1 MTSFDS
7 IVVGNDLVSEHWLA
21 EQFPATVKTLRAA
34 WKERE
39 EHDKPTPRSGLLSLA
54 GGFGS
59 RLAKLR
65 EQGST
70 TPRGIDGLRE
80 LHAAVRVALQLAGD
94 EAPWVGER
102 GGAEL
107 TIAAVAPGAPTGTPV
122 LVLQARDAN
131 TVEDLLDAEGSGR
144 LLTPAQLG
152 PAVIESTATAISEVF
167 QAEEPPTLVLVT
179 AGAWLLLA
187 ERSSWPEGRWLA
199 IDLATVCDR
208 RDTRAA
214 GELETAAALISN
226 DALMPGDD
234 GSTLLLGLLEESVKH
249 AVGVSQDLRDGIRE
263 SIELLATDVL
273 HRRRQHGLGDDRSG
287 LAQDLTRQCL
297 RYLYR
302 ILFLLYAE
310 ARPELGVLPVGA
322 PEYAEG
328 YGLDRL
334 RELVLTE
341 LTTES
346 AEHGTH
352 LYQSLATLFRLVNDG
367 YPPETLGQAGTQDLN
382 ASPVSDGGEL
392 RFEALRADLFS
403 GTAIALL
410 DEVSLGNRCLQHVL
424 SRLLLSKKQR
434 GRDRGFVSYA
444 QLGINQLGAVYEGL
458 MSYTGSLAAVHSVE
472 VAKDGDRTKGSWVVP
487 VSATEGFAE
496 DWFVKVTD
504 PETGLQRR
512 VTYAP
517 GDFVFRLSGYDRQRS
532 ASYYT
537 PEVLTRLV
545 VSHSLAELLDQDGNT
560 TPAADLL
567 ELTVCE
573 PALGSGAF
581 LVEAVR
587 QLAEQY
593 LHRRQ
598 AELGQQIPAE
608 EYPAEL
614 QKVKAHIALHQCYG
628 VDLNATAVEL
638 AEITLWLD
646 AMHPGLRAPWFGLH
660 LRRGNSLIGARR
672 EVYGTKQLAGRAWL
686 TTVPTARPL
695 DTPIATDEVHHF
707 LLPSAGWGAAADTK
721 EAKEF
726 APDARESLNNW
737 RRKITSP
744 LSAVEQKRLSA
755 IAERVEVLWGLAL
768 RRLDIA
774 EHEARRHIDV
784 WGAMDLQAGTGSVQ
798 REQIEAVLTDPDGA
812 YQRLHR
818 VMDSWA
824 ALWSWPM
831 TTEVAPPTRRQ
842 WLEGLE
848 ALIGTVSKAEA
859 TGGRGMFH
867 DVATWTDLDLAEQQE
882 RSFGQMK
889 PVAEVLQSHPW
900 LEVCQQVSKVEGF
913 FHWELTFAPVFAR
926 AGGFDLQLGNPPWVR
941 PDWDDALT
949 LAEGD
954 AWFGLVEKP
963 STATVAS
970 RRDALLDRGTF
981 AYLNARSAMAGLS
994 AHLGSTVDRPWLAG
1008 LRPDLYRCFMER
1020 TWRSRTRTGVVGLI
1034 HPESHFTEARAGGL
1048 RRQTYS
1054 RLRRHWHFRNEL
1066 KLFTEIKDTINYS
1079 VNVYGV
1085 ERSPRFLNA
1094 ASLYH
1099 PDTLDRSLRHDG
1111 TGAEPGIKD
1120 DEDRWDIRPHAH
1132 RIIRVDEAVLRHWAA
1147 LVDEPGTPAVE
1158 ARMLLPV
1165 TTSSQLVLD
1174 KMAEAPRV
1182 GDIDF
1187 DWTSGWNETTDRR
1200 SGYFAGTSS
1209 IPATWDDVILQGPH
1223 FTVGTPLA
1231 RQANPTMRSN
1241 QDYTSWDLEAL
1252 PEDAI
1257 PRTNYQRAKPY
1268 ETFIAGYQRWNG
1280 KPANQYFRVAWRR
1293 MANSANVRTLHA
1305 ALIPPGPTHVH
1316 GVLSMGNVASSDL
1329 AVAVGM
1335 WASLPVDFLVKVSGT
1350 SEINQSIVRRFPHPR
1365 AHPLVPE
1372 LVLRALRLNCLT
1384 ADYEPVWKEL
1394 FHPAWQKDSWT
1405 VNLAVQPLGDISG
1418 EWTMS
1423 TPLRRDTD
1431 RRQALVEIDA
1441 LAAVMLGIAAE
1452 ELCAIYRTQ
1461 FGVLRKYERVMQMDA
1476 NGRQVSREVLRD
1488 VATKGDRAELG
1499 RFARPFTGVN
1509 REAEM
1514 TLAHAE
1520 FTRRLAERVAASAT
1534 STNRKA
1540 DSR

>member
-21 EQFPATVKTLRAA
+21 EQFPATVKVLRSA

-39 EHDKPTPRSGLLSLA
+39 EQDKPTPRSGLLSLA

-70 TPRGIDGLRE
+70 TPRGFDGLRE
-80 LHAAVRVALQLAGD
+80 LHAAIRVALQLAGD
-94 EAPWVGER
+94 EVPWVGER

-107 TIAAVAPGAPTGTPV
+107 IIAAVAPGAPTGTPV

-167 QAEEPPTLVLVT
+167 QAEEPPALVLVT

-187 ERSSWPEGRWLA
+187 ERGSWPEGRWLA

-214 GELETAAALISN
+214 GELETAAALVSN
-226 DALMPGDD
+226 DALMPADD

-273 HRRRQHGLGDDRSG
+273 NRRRQQALGDDRPD
-287 LAQDLTRQCL
+287 LARDLTRQCL

-310 ARPELGVLPVGA
+310 ARPELGVLPIGA

-346 AEHGTH
+346 AQHGTH
-352 LYQSLATLFRLVNDG
+352 LYQSLATLFRLVNEG
-367 YPPETLGQAGTQDLN
+367 YPPETLGQEGTQNLN
-382 ASPVSDGGEL
+382 ATPVSDGGEL

-410 DEVSLGNRCLQHVL
+410 DEVGLSNRCLQQVL

-472 VAKDGDRTKGSWVVP
+472 VATDGDRTKGSWVVP

-545 VSHSLAELLDQDGNT
+545 VSHSLAELLDQDGKT
-560 TPAADLL
+560 TPAVDLL

-598 AELGQQIPAE
+598 AELGRQIPAE

-672 EVYGTKQLAGRAWL
+672 EVYNVKQTVGRAWL

-695 DTPIATDEVHHF
+695 GTPVGTEEIHHF
-707 LLPSAGWGAAADTK
+707 LLPSAGWGAVADTK
-721 EAKEF
+721 ETKEL
-726 APDARESLNNW
+726 APRDRDALNAW
-737 RRKITSP
+737 RKKITSA
-744 LSAVEQKRLSA
+744 LSASEQKRLTA
-755 IAERVEVLWGLAL
+755 LAQRVEVLWGLAL
-768 RRLDIA
+768 RRLEIA
-774 EHEARRHIDV
+774 EQEARRRIEV
-784 WGAMDLQAGTGSVQ
+784 WGATEVPAGTGAVQ

-812 YQRLHR
+812 YQRVHR
-818 VMDSWA
+818 VMDCWA
-824 ALWSWPM
+824 ALWSWPV
-831 TTEVAPPTRRQ
+831 TTNLEPPTRVQ
-842 WLEGLE
+842 WFE
-848 ALIGTVSKAEA
+848 ALESLLGTVSKAEA
-859 TGGRGMFH
+859 SGGRGLFDH
-867 DVATWTDLDLAEQQE
+867 ESTWGDLDLAEQQE
-882 RSFGQMK
+882 RAFGQMRR
-889 PVAEVLQSHPW
+889 VAEVLREHSW
-900 LEVCQQVSKVEGF
+900 LGVCDAISAAEGF
-913 FHWELTFAPVFAR
+913 FHWELTFAPVFALR
-926 AGGFDLQLGNPPWVR
+926 GGFDLQLGNPPWVR
-941 PDWDDALT
+941 PIWDDALV
-949 LAEGD
+949 LAEDD
-954 AWFGLVEKP
+954 AWFGLTDKP
-963 STATVAS
+963 SVATVAE
-970 RRDALLDRGTF
+970 RRDAVLRAGTRRYLD
-981 AYLNARSAMAGLS
+981 ARAALAGVS
-994 AHLGSTVDRPWLAG
+994 AHLGSDVDRPLLAG
-1008 LRPDLYRCFMER
+1008 TQPDLYRCFMDR
-1020 TWRSRTRTGVVGLI
+1020 TWRSMKLTGVVGLI

-1048 RRQTYS
+1048 RRQTYR
-1054 RLRRHWHFRNEL
+1054 RLRRHWQFRNEF
-1066 KLFTEIKDTINYS
+1066 KLFEIGNTRNYG
-1079 VNVYGV
+1079 VHVYGH
-1085 ERSPRFLNA
+1085 ERSPNFVNA

-1099 PDTLDRSLRHDG
+1099 PDTIQRSLHHDG
-1111 TGAEPGIKD
+1111 SGSEPGIKD
-1120 DEDRWDIRPHAH
+1120 DADQWDTRPHRS
-1132 RIIRVDEAVLRHWAA
+1132 RIVHVDDSVLTSWAA
-1147 LVDEPGTPAVE
+1147 LVDEPGTPPAE

-1165 TTSSQLVLD
+1165 TISSQVVLD
-1174 KMAEAPRV
+1174 TLARAPRLDV
-1182 GDIDF
+1182 VDFEWTAGWHETGDR
-1187 DWTSGWNETTDRR
+1187 TA
-1200 SGYFAGTSS
+1200 GYFQAGSAVPTNLG
-1209 IPATWDDVILQGPH
+1209 DVILQGPH
-1223 FTVGTPLA
+1223 LGP
-1231 RQANPTMRSN
+1231 ANPFFQNPPPNYRN
-1241 QDYTSWDLEAL
+1241 FKDYRPVDLEAL
-1252 PEDAI
+1252 AERAI
-1257 PRTNYQRAKPY
+1257 PRTNYQRATPEATY
-1268 ETFIAGYQRWNG
+1268 LAGYPRWAG
-1280 KPANQYFRVAWRR
+1280 KPANQDFRLAWRR
-1293 MANSANVRTLHA
+1293 MADSSTVRTLHA
-1305 ALIPPGPTHVH
+1305 ALIPPGPMHTH
-1316 GVLSMGNVASSDL
+1316 GVLSLGNMPGRDL
-1329 AVAVGM
+1329 ALAAGM
-1335 WASLPVDFLVKVSGT
+1335 WASLPVDFLVKASGT
-1350 SEINQSIVRRFPHPR
+1350 SEINQSIIRRFPHPR
-1365 AHPLVPE
+1365 DHPLVP
-1372 LVLRALRLNCLT
+1372 LVILRTLRLNCLT
-1384 ADYEPVWKEL
+1384 AEYEPLWKEL
-1394 FHPAWQKDSWT
+1394 FDRSWTGDSWT
-1405 VNLAVQPLGDISG
+1405 RDLPAAPLGEVAA
-1418 EWTMS
+1418 EWSMA
-1423 TPLRRDTD
+1423 TPLRRDAE

-1441 LAAVMLGIAAE
+1441 LAAVMLGISAE

-1476 NGRQVSREVLRD
+1476 NGRQVPKEVVKD
-1488 VATKGDRAELG
+1488 VATKGDRADLG
-1499 RFARPFTGVN
+1499 RFEPPFTSVD

-1514 TLAHAE
+1514 TSAHAE
-1520 FTRRLAERVAASAT
+1520 FTRRLAERVAASTTSPKPVSAT
-1534 STNRKA
+1534 G
-1540 DSR
+1540 